1 MDPLLRLS
9 VFITRLVRNPP
20 SRRQAMVMLGALLAC
35 VALLLVERFIGWPDW
50 ATLDRSPRIL
60 RP

>member
-9 VFITRLVRNPP
+9 VFLTRLVRNPP
-20 SRRQAMVMLGALLAC
+20 SRQRAMMMLAALLIC
-35 VALLLVERFIGWPDW
+35 LALLLVERFIGWPDW
-50 ATLDRSPRIL
+50 ATLERSPRMI